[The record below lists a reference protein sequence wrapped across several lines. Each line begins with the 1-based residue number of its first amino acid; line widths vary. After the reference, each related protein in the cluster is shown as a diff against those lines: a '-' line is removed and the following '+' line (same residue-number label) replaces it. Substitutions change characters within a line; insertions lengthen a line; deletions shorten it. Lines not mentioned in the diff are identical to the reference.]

1 MKEDKKGMT
10 NYSTVI
16 DPEKVEMKGEKWN
29 RAEAHHRNPKVADM
43 LDYRWSI
50 SRSFHFS
57 KNTFF
62 HEYCGP
68 ITLFEIIALLL
79 VIVLPIVVAI
89 ASGKGGS
96 GSVTEYIMFLCVLV
110 AIKTNVLQFLLGVSW
125 ERAILF
131 HKVCGMVSLA
141 CAAIHGLGQLLSM
154 SSSEILADS
163 RAFSGMILLILLGLQ
178 PILYAVIKPYF
189 FEVFY
194 FLHLAVYFVMVYYAV
209 EHGAPFVLYSV
220 IVFAVDLA
228 IRFLLSSYRVQA
240 TIESKP
246 GDVIEMS
253 FTKNMKFRA
262 GQYVFLM
269 IPKLGVYEWHPFTVS
284 SAPHAEKM
292 TLHIKALGDWTR
304 KLAALAENGPA
315 EVVAFVEGPY
325 GLPAVNLEDE
335 TYQVVVLVSGAIG
348 VTPHTSVASHLV
360 EMHARGRPLKK
371 LVHVWALRDPKL
383 ALANTMMDGGH
394 LPRNA
399 VRYATAV
406 KDNTDNTEEDMML
419 SSAGVIYSEVY
430 CTNGKASNKTRVV
443 IPTDA
448 VETLPSEEADL
459 EAATLSDAV
468 VKNGRPDFTDIFA
481 RVKALALAVGEKRVA
496 VSVCGPAS
504 MVQTATAACRA
515 ATSSEVQMDLH
526 VEVFN
531 F

>member
-1 MKEDKKGMT
+1 M
-10 NYSTVI
+10 NSISTTSSNEEA
-16 DPEKVEMKGEKWN
+16 EKWHEKWN
-29 RAEAHHRNPKVADM
+29 RVSANQRNPIIAKV
-43 LDYRWSI
+43 LDFQWSL
-50 SRSFHFS
+50 SRYFHFS
-57 KNTFF
+57 KNTYFY
-62 HEYCGP
+62 EICGP
-68 ITLFEIIALLL
+68 ISLFEVVSVLLL
-79 VIVLPIVVAI
+79 SVIPIVMSL
-89 ASGKGGS
+89 ASGKGGIE
-96 GSVTEYIMFLCVLV
+96 SVIMFVGV
-110 AIKTNVLQFLLGVSW
+110 VVIAKNNILQFLLGVSW

-131 HKVCGMVSLA
+131 HKVCGIVSLV
-141 CAAIHGLGQLLSM
+141 CSAIHGFDKLIQMSPAAIMAENRVFTGMLLM
-154 SSSEILADS
+154 C
-163 RAFSGMILLILLGLQ
+163 MLGLQ
-178 PILYAVIKPYF
+178 PVLYFVIKSHC

-443 IPTDA
+443 IPIDS